1 MKKRKYHKK
10 ISKGFLFVLP
20 SLIFL
25 FLLATIP
32 AIYVIYLS
40 LTKTDITS
48 SRFVGLKNFVKLFTD
63 DNKFYTYLLHSFEY
77 VVIAIGIAF
86 IIALIVALC
95 LNQIRRAGF
104 LRAASLW
111 AWGIPPVIASL
122 MWKWLLNDT
131 NGAINDILMRIG
143 VLSSPVPWLS
153 HGFLTMII
161 LSLVHSW
168 TAIPFIM
175 VILLAGLQ
183 GISEEYYEAAM
194 LDGAS
199 SIQKFRFIVWP
210 LLKPYVQ
217 SSLMITSIFAF
228 RTFDIVFTLTG
239 GGPGDTTEML
249 VTYVYEKAFRFL
261 ELGYAASIAV
271 VMVIISFGIVGF
283 YNILLKSEV

>member
-1 MKKRKYHKK
+1 M
-10 ISKGFLFVLP
+10 LP

-32 AIYVIYLS
+32 AVYVICLS

-48 SRFVGLKNFVKLFTD
+48 SRFVGLKNFVKLFAD

-77 VVIAIGIAF
+77 VIVAIGIAF
-86 IIALIVALC
+86 IIALVVALC

-143 VLSSPVPWLS
+143 ILSSPVPWLS
-153 HGFLTMII
+153 HGFLTMTI

>member
-1 MKKRKYHKK
+1 MGKRHKK
-10 ISKGFLFVLP
+10 MSKGFLFVLP

-25 FLLATIP
+25 FLLAVIP

-40 LTKTDITS
+40 FTETDIVRS
-48 SRFVGLKNFVKLFTD
+48 EFVGIKNFVKLFSN
-63 DNKFYTYLLHSFEY
+63 DNKFYPYLLHSFEY
-77 VVIAIGIAF
+77 VAIAISVAF
-86 IIALIVALC
+86 VVALVVALC

-122 MWKWLLNDT
+122 MWKWMLNDV
-131 NGAINDILMRIG
+131 NGAINDILTRIG
-143 VLSSPVPWLS
+143 IINSPVPWLS
-153 HGFLTMII
+153 HGFLTMVV

-168 TAIPFIM
+168 TTIPFIM

-194 LDGAS
+194 LDGAN
-199 SIQKFRFIVWP
+199 SIQKFRFITWP

-217 SSLMITSIFAF
+217 SSLMINSIFAF
-228 RTFDIVFTLTG
+228 RTFDIVFTLTR

-249 VTYVYEKAFRFL
+249 VTYAYDKAFSFL
-261 ELGYAASIAV
+261 ELGYAASISMV
-271 VMVIISFGIVGF
+271 IVIISFGIVVF
-283 YNILLKSEV
+283 YNTLLKPEV

>member
-1 MKKRKYHKK
+1 MGKRHKK
-10 ISKGFLFVLP
+10 MSKGFLFVLP

-25 FLLATIP
+25 LLLAVIP

-40 LTKTDITS
+40 FTETDIVRS
-48 SRFVGLKNFVKLFTD
+48 EFVGIKNFVKLFSN
-63 DNKFYTYLLHSFEY
+63 DNKFYPYLLHSFEY
-77 VVIAIGIAF
+77 VAIAISVAF
-86 IIALIVALC
+86 VVALVVALC

-122 MWKWLLNDT
+122 MWKWMLNDV
-131 NGAINDILMRIG
+131 NGAINDILTRIG
-143 VLSSPVPWLS
+143 IINSPVPWLS
-153 HGFLTMII
+153 HGFLTMVV

-168 TAIPFIM
+168 TTIPFIM

-194 LDGAS
+194 LDGAN
-199 SIQKFRFIVWP
+199 SIQKFRFITWP

-217 SSLMITSIFAF
+217 SSLMINSIFAF
-228 RTFDIVFTLTG
+228 RTFDIVFTLTR

-249 VTYVYEKAFRFL
+249 VTYAYDKAFSFL
-261 ELGYAASIAV
+261 ELGYAASISMV
-271 VMVIISFGIVGF
+271 IVIISFGIVVF
-283 YNILLKSEV
+283 YNTLLKPEV

>member
-1 MKKRKYHKK
+1 M
-10 ISKGFLFVLP
+10 LP

-32 AIYVIYLS
+32 AVYVICLS

-77 VVIAIGIAF
+77 VIVAIGIAF
-86 IIALIVALC
+86 IIALVVALC

-143 VLSSPVPWLS
+143 ILSSPVPWLS
-153 HGFLTMII
+153 HGFLTMTI

>member
-1 MKKRKYHKK
+1 M
-10 ISKGFLFVLP
+10 LP

-32 AIYVIYLS
+32 AVYVICLS

-48 SRFVGLKNFVKLFTD
+48 SRFVGLKNFVKLFAD
-63 DNKFYTYLLHSFEY
+63 DSKFYTYLLHSFEY
-77 VVIAIGIAF
+77 VIVAIGIAF
-86 IIALIVALC
+86 IIALVVALC

-143 VLSSPVPWLS
+143 ILSSPVPWLS
-153 HGFLTMII
+153 HGFLTMTI

-194 LDGAS
+194 LDGAN